1 MPYGIIEYNDDGQ
14 LKCELCGKFF
24 NRLSNHL
31 RYTHRMTSSDYKA
44 TFGLNK
50 GQSLWC
56 KVDSLK
62 QREIALSMYDKC
74 IKQNLIENPGR
85 KPFKKGH
92 IGRPKYMLREQ
103 ALIALR
109 IQITSVDKERIRELC
124 RELGKSGLG
133 LAKRRELRDLKLNH
147 NGRTIKFDEELSKAL
162 PVLIGWS
169 KKRYGAQYDEDIT
182 SDVVLKAL
190 EWGKFDFRRGKMITW
205 LVGMTINLYKQ
216 KFKKI
221 QTNHRRLVSLEDI
234 NDVENAGYELEF
246 DIYDAGEDRVLDCM
260 EKLTPREKQ
269 IIELLIEGKKV
280 RHMAEI
286 CGIKPQSMKSFLHKT
301 RTKLKNELSKLNV
314 SLLDN

>member
-133 LAKRRELRDLKLNH
+133 LAKR
-147 NGRTIKFDEELSKAL
+147 
-162 PVLIGWS
+162 
-169 KKRYGAQYDEDIT
+169 
-182 SDVVLKAL
+182 
-190 EWGKFDFRRGKMITW
+190 
-205 LVGMTINLYKQ
+205 
-216 KFKKI
+216 
-221 QTNHRRLVSLEDI
+221 
-234 NDVENAGYELEF
+234 
-246 DIYDAGEDRVLDCM
+246 
-260 EKLTPREKQ
+260 
-269 IIELLIEGKKV
+269 
-280 RHMAEI
+280 
-286 CGIKPQSMKSFLHKT
+286 
-301 RTKLKNELSKLNV
+301 
-314 SLLDN
+314 